1 MKSNLLYSCLL
12 TIVLL
17 FATITIVSTTAIAHN
32 FSTDDNSTFL
42 TLINMIL
49 IENRLLN
56 QSLYDNSGLND
67 NASATTTTTVNMS
80 LQSNYTEN
88 IDEIIDDILV
98 SEDSLLIDSDQFY
111 NNTII
116 ATMMANLG
124 DEVLRKYGY
133 AFGIPSNIMIN
144 MNFSAVDNLEKKTN
158 SKGVHSDNNHSSH
171 LDPEINDYSSPANL
185 KDKSHYYGALETS
198 KRMME
203 IYESELDS
211 ANPSLQ
217 HNSSLSILK
226 NSLRDLTE
234 NIYNFSNPS
243 KIMEIV
249 HTKVHP
255 NLQLAFNL
263 TLKR

>member
-1 MKSNLLYSCLL
+1 MKNHLLYSCFLII
-12 TIVLL
+12 TLL
-17 FATITIVSTTAIAHN
+17 FANVVGTTVIGHN
-32 FSTDDNSTFL
+32 FNTDDNSTFL

-49 IENRLLN
+49 IENRLIN
-56 QSLYDNSGLND
+56 NSLMDSSDN
-67 NASATTTTTVNMS
+67 TS
-80 LQSNYTEN
+80 LHSNYVNN

-133 AFGIPSNIMIN
+133 AFGIPSNIMLY
-144 MNFSAVDNLEKKTN
+144 MNFSAVDNLEKNISKELN
-158 SKGVHSDNNHSSH
+158 SDDHSTHDQ
-171 LDPEINDYSSPANL
+171 LDIDKAGNYSANL
-185 KDKSHYYGALETS
+185 KDKSQYYSALETS
-198 KRMME
+198 KRMIE
-203 IYESELDS
+203 IYENDLKS
-211 ANPSLQ
+211 ADVSMQVN
-217 HNSSLSILK
+217 NSLSLLK
-226 NSLRDLTE
+226 KSLNELYE
-234 NIYNFSNPS
+234 NIYNYNNPS

-249 HTKVHP
+249 HGQVHP

>member
-1 MKSNLLYSCLL
+1 MKIILLYFGLL
-12 TIVLL
+12 LIVFLH
-17 FATITIVSTTAIAHN
+17 AQTVVIISAMAHN

-49 IENRLLN
+49 IENRLIN
-56 QSLYDNSGLND
+56 QSLTDDNSVAT
-67 NASATTTTTVNMS
+67 AS
-80 LQSNYTEN
+80 LYPNYIEN
-88 IDEIIDDILV
+88 IDEIVDDILV

-144 MNFSAVDNLEKKTN
+144 MNYSAVDNLEKTI
-158 SKGVHSDNNHSSH
+158 SQGSTLDNHSSGH
-171 LDPEINDYSSPANL
+171 VVSEIENFSHSL
-185 KDKSHYYGALETS
+185 KDKSQYYGAMETS
-198 KRMME
+198 KRMLE
-203 IYESELDS
+203 IYKSDLDS
-211 ANPSLQ
+211 ADISVPSNQ
-217 HNSSLSILK
+217 SLSILE
-226 NSLRDLTE
+226 NSLTE
-234 NIYNFSNPS
+234 LYDNIYNYSTPS

-249 HTKVHP
+249 HGKVHP
-255 NLQLAFNL
+255 SLQLAFNL

>member
-1 MKSNLLYSCLL
+1 MKNHLLYTCLL
-12 TIVLL
+12 IITLS
-17 FATITIVSTTAIAHN
+17 FANVVGTTVTAHN

-49 IENRLLN
+49 IENRLIN
-56 QSLYDNSGLND
+56 NSFIDSSADTSLH
-67 NASATTTTTVNMS
+67 T
-80 LQSNYTEN
+80 NYVKN
-88 IDEIIDDILV
+88 INEIIDDILV

-133 AFGIPSNIMIN
+133 AFGIPSNIMLY
-144 MNFSAVDNLEKKTN
+144 MNFSAVDNLEKNVIKDLN
-158 SKGVHSDNNHSSH
+158 SEDHSSH
-171 LDPEINDYSSPANL
+171 DPFDIDNAGNYSANL
-185 KDKSHYYGALETS
+185 KDKSQYYDALETS
-198 KRMME
+198 KRMIE
-203 IYESELDS
+203 IYENDLES
-211 ANPSLQ
+211 ADTSMQ
-217 HNSSLSILK
+217 VNSSLSLLRK
-226 NSLRDLTE
+226 SLNNLYE
-234 NIYNFSNPS
+234 NIYNYNNPS

-249 HTKVHP
+249 HGKVHP

>member
-1 MKSNLLYSCLL
+1 MKNHLLYSCFLII
-12 TIVLL
+12 TLL
-17 FATITIVSTTAIAHN
+17 FANVVGTTVTAHN

-49 IENRLLN
+49 IENRLIN
-56 QSLYDNSGLND
+56 NSLMDI
-67 NASATTTTTVNMS
+67 SANTS
-80 LQSNYTEN
+80 LHYNYVKN
-88 IDEIIDDILV
+88 INEIIDDILV

-133 AFGIPSNIMIN
+133 AFGVPSNIMLY
-144 MNFSAVDNLEKKTN
+144 MNFSAVYNFEKN
-158 SKGVHSDNNHSSH
+158 ISKELNPDNHSSH
-171 LDPEINDYSSPANL
+171 DTLDVGNVGNYSANL
-185 KDKSHYYGALETS
+185 KDKSQYYDALETS
-198 KRMME
+198 KRMIE
-203 IYESELDS
+203 IYKNDLDS
-211 ANPSLQ
+211 EDTPMQ
-217 HNSSLSILK
+217 TNSSLSLLK
-226 NSLRDLTE
+226 KSLNELNE
-234 NIYNFSNPS
+234 NIHNYSNPS

-249 HTKVHP
+249 HGKVHP